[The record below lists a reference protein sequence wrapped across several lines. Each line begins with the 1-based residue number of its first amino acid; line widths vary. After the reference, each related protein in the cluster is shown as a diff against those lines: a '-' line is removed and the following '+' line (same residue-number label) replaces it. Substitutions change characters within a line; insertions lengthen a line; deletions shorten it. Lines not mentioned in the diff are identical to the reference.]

1 MELNTI
7 TTVLIALCP
16 TISAVLT
23 TIIGFLSAI
32 KTIKALKDDNNET
45 VKKSTQKIDRMEK
58 KLNTLV
64 LKLASIEQYLA
75 EQKEKQ
81 R

>member
-16 TISAVLT
+16 AISAVIT
-23 TIIGFLSAI
+23 AIIGFISLI
-32 KTIKALKDDNNET
+32 RTIHTLRDNNSET
-45 VKKSTQKIDRMEK
+45 VAKSTQKMDRIER

-64 LKLASIEQYLA
+64 NKIASIEQYLV
-75 EQKEKQ
+75 EQKEK